1 MIPCHPTTG
10 LWSEST
16 ARSIMATDT
25 EAPGATEVPAGTWNV
40 DPVHSVAGFAVRH
53 MMVGTFRGEFS
64 EIDAT
69 LTDGKLVGKVKVGSL
84 QIKDDNLKGHLFSP
98 DFFDAARSPEII
110 YESSSLTVDDGVLS
124 SEGTVTLKGAS
135 TPVTATGRLA
145 GPTVTLGDVEKIGLD
160 LETTVNREAVGLQ
173 WNAPLPKGGVVLG
186 KNVTISVTLELAL
199 ADDED

>member
-1 MIPCHPTTG
+1 MT
-10 LWSEST
+10 
-16 ARSIMATDT
+16 TDT
-25 EAPGATEVPAGTWNV
+25 EAPGATDVPAGTWTV

-69 LTDGKLVGKVKVGSL
+69 LTDGKLVGKVKVASL

-98 DFFDAARSPEII
+98 DFFDAERYPEII
-110 YESSSLTVDDGVLS
+110 YESSSLTVNDGVLS
-124 SEGTVTLKGAS
+124 SEGTITLKGAS

-160 LETTVNREAVGLQ
+160 LETTVDREAVGLQ

-199 ADDED
+199 ADDDD

>member
-1 MIPCHPTTG
+1 
-10 LWSEST
+10 
-16 ARSIMATDT
+16 MATDT
-25 EAPGATEVPAGTWNV
+25 EAPGATDIPAGTWTV

-69 LTDGKLVGKVKVGSL
+69 LTDGKLVGKVKVASL

-98 DFFDAARSPEII
+98 DFFDAERYPEII
-110 YESSSLTVDDGVLS
+110 YESSSLTVNDAVLS
-124 SEGTVTLKGAS
+124 SEGTITLKGAS

-145 GPTVTLGDVEKIGLD
+145 GPTVTLGDVVKIGLD

-186 KNVTISVTLELAL
+186 KDVTISVTLELAL